1 MSRAIKRALDMVF
14 AAAALIILSP
24 VFLLTAVAIRVNMGR
39 PVLFRHQRAGFCGQ
53 PFIMLKF
60 RTMTD
65 EKDENG
71 CLLPDADRLTRLGRL
86 LRKTSIDE
94 LPQLWNVV
102 KGEMSFVGPRPLLV
116 EYTPFYTSDQCRRHN
131 VLPGIVGLP
140 AVKGRASNP
149 WEKRLEMDTYY
160 VDNWSLLLD
169 IKIVFMAIPAVFNF
183 GAVNEEGQATCC
195 KFSGT
200 DKADIQ

>member
-1 MSRAIKRALDMVF
+1 MSRAIKSVLDMVF
-14 AAAALIILSP
+14 AATTLIVLSP
-24 VFLLTAVAIRVNMGR
+24 VFLLTAVAIWVHMGL

-53 PFIMLKF
+53 PFVMLKF

-71 CLLPDADRLTRLGRL
+71 YWLPDADRLTRLGRL

-102 KGEMSFVGPRPLLV
+102 KGDMSFVGPRPLLM
-116 EYTPFYTSDQCRRHN
+116 EYIPSYTPDQCRRHN

-140 AVKGRASNP
+140 AVKGRARNP

-183 GAVNEEGQATCC
+183 GAVNEESQATCC
-195 KFSGT
+195 KFCGT
-200 DKADIQ
+200 DKAKH